1 MDIWMYTQSI
11 KIFQI
16 YKITSKREKEDIREK
31 KRAEKKGKVIKQHNI
46 NDEENSKE
54 NNEENFNEEFN
65 EDFNKDFNENFNEE
79 D

>member
-1 MDIWMYTQSI
+1 MWRKKEWTYGCIRKACNW
-11 KIFQI
+11 
-16 YKITSKREKEDIREK
+16 KRVVGKTYEM
-31 KRAEKKGKVIKQHNI
+31 GKVIKQHNI

-54 NNEENFNEEFN
+54 NNEENFNEDFN